1 MSSRSTSPLLPL
13 GTLLLAM
20 LSFQCGAVL
29 AKQLFPLVGAQ
40 GTTAMRLGLGTL
52 VLWLVRWPWRRIA
65 GREGWASLWGYGL
78 TIGLMNL
85 CFYMAL
91 RTIPL
96 GIAVALEFVGPLAI
110 ALFGSRRALDFLWV
124 GLVVAGLGLLLPWQA
139 QSDAL
144 DRVGVLYVMGAA
156 AGWAAYI
163 LLGRRA
169 GAVFGGDTVALGT
182 AIGALVAV
190 PVGLTHAGE
199 ALFSQAALPYA
210 LGVAV
215 LSSALPYSLEMYA
228 LTRLPARTVGILM
241 SIEPALGALL
251 GLVLLDEHL
260 SAIQWLA
267 IAAIIAA
274 SIGTVLG
281 VRKTPVEITE
291 VVESAP
297 PLMGSGKSAPGRGL
311 SSEPARPTR

>member
-1 MSSRSTSPLLPL
+1 MRALPGHRFRAMSSRSISPLAPV

-20 LSFQCGAVL
+20 LSFQCGAAL
-29 AKQLFPLVGAQ
+29 AKQLFPLMGAQ

-52 VLWLVRWPWRRIA
+52 ILWVVRRPWRRLA
-65 GREGWASLWGYGL
+65 GRDGWIWLWGYGL
-78 TIGLMNL
+78 TLGLMNL

-96 GIAVALEFVGPLAI
+96 GIAVALEFIGPLTI
-110 ALFGSRRALDFLWV
+110 ALVGSRRAWDFLWA
-124 GLVVAGLGLLLPWQA
+124 GLVLAGLVLLLPWRA
-139 QSDAL
+139 QVDTL
-144 DRVGVLYVMGAA
+144 DTVGVLYAMGSAV
-156 AGWAAYI
+156 GWAAYI

-169 GAVFGGDTVALGT
+169 GAAFGGDTVALGS

-190 PVGLTHAGE
+190 PVGVMHAGG
-199 ALFSQAALPYA
+199 ALCSPAALPFA

-251 GLVLLDEHL
+251 GLALLDERL
-260 SAIQWLA
+260 NALQWLA
-267 IAAIIAA
+267 ITAIIAA
-274 SIGTVLG
+274 SVGTVLG
-281 VRKTPVEITE
+281 SRNAPVEITQ
-291 VVESAP
+291 VAQPAP
-297 PLMGSGKSAPGRGL
+297 QR
-311 SSEPARPTR
+311 TD

>member
-1 MSSRSTSPLLPL
+1 MSSRTTLPLLPL

-40 GTTAMRLGLGTL
+40 GTTAMRLGLGAL
-52 VLWLVRWPWRRIA
+52 VLWLVRWPWRRLA
-65 GREGWASLWGYGL
+65 GRADWASLWGYGL
-78 TIGLMNL
+78 TLGLMNL

-139 QSDAL
+139 QTRAL
-144 DRVGVLYVMGAA
+144 DVVGVLYAMGAA
-156 AGWAAYI
+156 AGWASYI

-190 PVGLTHAGE
+190 PVGVTHAGA
-199 ALFSQAALPYA
+199 ALFSPAVLPYA

-251 GLVLLDEHL
+251 GLALLDEHL
-260 SAIQWLA
+260 SSLQWLA
-267 IAAIIAA
+267 IAAVIVA

-281 VRKTPVEITE
+281 VRRAPVEMTE
-291 VVESAP
+291 V
-297 PLMGSGKSAPGRGL
+297 
-311 SSEPARPTR
+311 ARPTPQLMD